1 MTGNDMISHF
11 TEWIENERRNIS
23 ICDRIDFNK
32 QQNMVQIE
40 IEVMGT
46 QFNGRTELIEF
57 LQVGDKLQ
65 IVRDADNYF
74 DQFTLSVCNEKGEEL
89 GTMWVNLADELS
101 PLLDAG
107 LARIID
113 SHVKQVVPLSK
124 REQGTVKA
132 ILQMEMTILLI
143 PSKEREIVPEETLDF
158 TQPVENEIP
167 VHMPDSDL
175 KQKQDIAPDFI
186 AQPPIS
192 QVEPPRS
199 LVKEEKVETAGQ
211 AAVTP
216 TLHTTTNEL
225 FSVKEIPPVKENIV
239 LPVELPQV
247 PEKKRKKGSKAWIA
261 VLVIG
266 IIMWITVIGGG
277 IYYVTEFYIPAK
289 HYEKGYELYQ
299 EEKYQLAVDEL
310 ELAGDYMDAKN
321 LLKNCYEKMMETE
334 EEE

>member
-1 MTGNDMISHF
+1 MTGNDMISRF
-11 TEWIENERRNIS
+11 TEWIENEKRNIS

-74 DQFTLSVCNEKGEEL
+74 DQFTLSICNEKGEEL

-107 LARIID
+107 LAKIID

-124 REQGTVKA
+124 REPGTVKA
-132 ILQMEMTILLI
+132 ILQMEMTILLT
-143 PSKEREIVPEETLDF
+143 PAKEEKIAPEEKLDF
-158 TQPVENEIP
+158 TQPVGNEIP
-167 VHMPDSDL
+167 VPAPDSDS
-175 KQKQDIAPDFI
+175 KPDQNIAPDFM

-192 QVEPPRS
+192 QVEPPRPF
-199 LVKEEKVETAGQ
+199 VQGEKVETAGQ
-211 AAVTP
+211 TMVTP
-216 TLHTTTNEL
+216 TVHTTTNEL
-225 FSVKEIPPVKENIV
+225 FSAKEIPPAKKE
-239 LPVELPQV
+239 LTQV
-247 PEKKRKKGSKAWIA
+247 PEKKRKKGSRAWIA

-266 IIMWITVIGGG
+266 IIMWVTVIGGG

-289 HYEKGYELYQ
+289 HYEKGNELYQ

-310 ELAGDYMDAKN
+310 ERAGDYMDAKQ

-334 EEE
+334 EE